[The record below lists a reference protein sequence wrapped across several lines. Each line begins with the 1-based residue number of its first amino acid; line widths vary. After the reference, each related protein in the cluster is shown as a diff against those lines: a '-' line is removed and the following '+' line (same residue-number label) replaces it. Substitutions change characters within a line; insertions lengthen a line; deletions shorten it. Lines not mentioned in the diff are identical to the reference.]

1 MGSIHVIT
9 TSTGELLQHSGFF
22 RSDEECARYIEDRV
36 WNRPE
41 HGPAEVSADKDVD
54 LDGTDLWVVVDSRT
68 RRLIRQAGAYASL
81 EAWLEEQ
88 QREPAARTARD
99 QRHGQQDRQP
109 IMVSRAGA
117 ARTPKPGALRLAA
130 VTVLRT
136 EGADGRTYEAEWT
149 PTNDGRRL
157 HVTVSERCGG
167 ADGPR
172 RLYGVGSSPLILSI
186 DEAEEAIDIHERQ
199 AAAGRPGS

>member
-1 MGSIHVIT
+1 
-9 TSTGELLQHSGFF
+9 
-22 RSDEECARYIEDRV
+22 
-36 WNRPE
+36 
-41 HGPAEVSADKDVD
+41 
-54 LDGTDLWVVVDSRT
+54 
-68 RRLIRQAGAYASL
+68 
-81 EAWLEEQ
+81 
-88 QREPAARTARD
+88 
-99 QRHGQQDRQP
+99 
-109 IMVSRAGA
+109 MVSRAGA

-149 PTNDGRRL
+149 PTKDGRRL

-167 ADGPR
+167 AAGPR